1 MANEC
6 MNYISIKGDNEL
18 LKVFADSYL
27 KKEDNGDYGL
37 DFNIIAPIPKNCEND
52 YTFRIDNWGNK
63 WDGTHGY
70 VEFYQDD
77 KYIESEIF
85 IDVSTAWGPCDKI
98 TYKLISLCPGLYFY
112 HEYYEGGEGFA
123 GWIEHHPDEGPD
135 DYEDVYYNVSQ
146 DSYHYWYWMFEKEFE
161 NFDWLYDHLDWLLED
176 EEISKEVCE
185 TGQKMIKD
193 GESIESIVNYCIA
206 EGVL

>member
-6 MNYISIKGDNEL
+6 MNYITIRGDKDL
-18 LKVFADSYL
+18 LQIFADSYL
-27 KKEDNGDYGL
+27 DKLENGNYGL
-37 DFNIIAPIPKNCEND
+37 DFNIIAPIPDDCEND

-63 WDGTHGY
+63 WDGTNGD
-70 VEFYQDD
+70 VQFWNDN
-77 KYIESEIF
+77 EIY

-112 HEYYEGGEGFA
+112 HEYYEGGDGFV

-135 DYEDVYYNVSQ
+135 DYDDVYFDVSQ
-146 DSYHYWYWMFEKEFE
+146 DAFHYWFWMFEKEFE
-161 NFDWLYDHLDWLLED
+161 NFDWLYDHLDWMLED
-176 EEISKEVCE
+176 EEISKEVCK
-185 TGQKMIKD
+185 TGQKMIED
-193 GESIESIVNYCIA
+193 GDSTESIVNYCIG

>member
-6 MNYISIKGDNEL
+6 MNYITIKGDNEL
-18 LKVFADSYL
+18 LKLFADSYL
-27 KKEDNGDYGL
+27 KKEDDEKYGL

-70 VEFYQDD
+70 VDFWSDN
-77 KYIESEIF
+77 EIF

-98 TYKLISLCPGLYFY
+98 TYKLISLCPSLYFY
-112 HEYYEGGEGFA
+112 HEYYESGEGFV

-135 DYEDVYYNVSQ
+135 DYEEVCYNVSQ
-146 DSYHYWYWMFEKEFE
+146 DAYNYWFWMFEKEFE
-161 NFDWLYDHLDWLLED
+161 NFDWLYDHLDWLFED
-176 EEISKEVCE
+176 EEISKEVCD
-185 TGQKMIKD
+185 TGRKMIDD
-193 GESIESIVNYCIA
+193 GESVESIVNYCIA

>member
-6 MNYISIKGDNEL
+6 MNYITIRGEKDL
-18 LKVFADSYL
+18 IQLFADSYL

-63 WDGTHGY
+63 WDGTHAY
-70 VEFYQDD
+70 VQFYD
-77 KYIESEIF
+77 YEIY

-112 HEYYEGGEGFA
+112 HEYYESGEGFV

-135 DYEDVYYNVSQ
+135 DYEDVYYDVSQ
-146 DSYHYWYWMFEKEFE
+146 DSYHYWFWMFEKEFE

-185 TGQKMIKD
+185 TGQKMIQD
-193 GESIESIVNYCIA
+193 GENIESIVNYCIA

>member
-6 MNYISIKGDNEL
+6 MNYITIKGDNEL
-18 LKVFADSYL
+18 LKIFADSYL
-27 KKEDNGDYGL
+27 KKEDNENYGL
-37 DFNIIAPIPKNCEND
+37 DFNIIAPIPKDCEND

-70 VEFYQDD
+70 VDFWSDD
-77 KYIESEIF
+77 EIY
-85 IDVSTAWGPCDKI
+85 IDVSTAWGPCDQI

-112 HEYYEGGEGFA
+112 HEYYESGEGFV

-135 DYEDVYYNVSQ
+135 DYEDVYYDVSQ
-146 DSYHYWYWMFEKEFE
+146 DKYNYWFWMFEKEFE
-161 NFDWLYDHLDWLLED
+161 NFDWLYDHLDWMFED

-185 TGQKMIKD
+185 TGQKMIED
-193 GESIESIVNYCIA
+193 GDSIESIVNYCIV